1 MRRMMI
7 DQTPSLDPQ
16 QAAHFA
22 ALALGCIGREYPNH
36 PGHVL
41 NDGSDLKSPRALHP
55 AFYGC
60 FDWHSAVHGHWLL
73 VWLLRHWPELP
84 QAGAIRAALNEN
96 LTETNLLVEAAY
108 LSQPN
113 RRSFERPYGWT
124 WLLKLAAELHGW
136 LDDDGT
142 AWLRR
147 LQPLVEVI
155 VSRYLEFFPRQTY
168 PIRTGTHT
176 NTAFGFAF
184 ALDYARAVSHL
195 DLESMLVERSR
206 AYFGNDRDYA
216 ATWEPGGNDFLSPAL
231 VEADLMARVLAPA
244 EFQAWFHDFLP
255 GARRGEPAALFTPA
269 TVSDR
274 SDLQIVH
281 LDGLNLSRA
290 WCFYRIAG
298 VLPGSEPARP
308 LLLTAAN
315 AHAGEGLAHVA
326 SGQYAGEHW
335 LASFAAYLAA
345 TKTSV

>member
-1 MRRMMI
+1 MAETTRL
-7 DQTPSLDPQ
+7 LDRQ

-36 PGHVL
+36 PGHIL
-41 NDGSDLKSPRALHP
+41 HDGSDLKSPRALHP

-73 VWLLRHWPELP
+73 VWLLRHGPELP
-84 QAGAIRAALNEN
+84 QAGVIRAALNQN
-96 LTETNLLVEAAY
+96 LTEANLLVETAY

-113 RRSFERPYGWT
+113 RRSFERPYGWA
-124 WLLKLAAELHGW
+124 WLLKLATELHSW
-136 LDDDGT
+136 LDDDGA
-142 AWLRR
+142 AWLRH
-147 LQPLVEVI
+147 LQPLVELI
-155 VSRYLEFFPRQTY
+155 VNRYLEFFPRQTY

-184 ALDYARAVSHL
+184 TLDYARAVSHL
-195 DLESMLVERSR
+195 DLESVLVERSR
-206 AYFGNDRDYA
+206 TYFGADRDSPA
-216 ATWEPGGNDFLSPAL
+216 AWEPSGNDFLSPAL

-244 EFQAWFHDFLP
+244 KFQAWFDGFLP

-274 SDLQIVH
+274 SDLQLVH

-298 VLPGSEPARP
+298 ALPDSDPARP
-308 LLLTAAN
+308 LLLTAAGQ
-315 AHAGEGLAHVA
+315 HEREGLAHIT

-335 LASFAAYLAA
+335 LASFAVYLTAS
-345 TKTSV
+345 KTSV

>member
-136 LDDDGT
+136 LDDDGA

-326 SGQYAGEHW
+326 SGEYAGEHW